1 MHLLSTL
8 LKEMLRILLN
18 LPILAVW
25 QLWVWSDSSH
35 HQSERDEQNKG
46 LQCSMVAYGES
57 CNNNQ
62 LEKVGKLWQSV
73 NCARHLVNACFLSL
87 LAVVRCRRLWKW
99 GGCVPEWEQ
108 KVVFLAPCCHLGE
121 FLCKRPQPILN
132 AWDRL
137 KSSYLIDYF
146 SLTAGDNEV
155 KIVSQWTL
163 RRTQEERNF
172 MESSQLSALTR
183 PVLTSA
189 IYMGG
194 EGRLNGFMVQSNLV
208 MI

>member
-1 MHLLSTL
+1 
-8 LKEMLRILLN
+8 
-18 LPILAVW
+18 
-25 QLWVWSDSSH
+25 
-35 HQSERDEQNKG
+35 
-46 LQCSMVAYGES
+46 MVAYGES

-163 RRTQEERNF
+163 RRIQEERNF

-194 EGRLNGFMVQSNLV
+194 ESRLNGFMVQSNLV
-208 MI
+208 TI